1 MYGIPRS
8 SPERELMS
16 VSAQIEQRTMRRFLM
31 QLPVQVR
38 LNGRGGEILAVTKD
52 VSARGIYIYLD
63 ADVAKSSPIEFILT
77 LPPEITMTQSIRV
90 ACSGRV
96 VRVDDGPGGK
106 AGVAAAIDRY
116 QFLDGDA

>member
-1 MYGIPRS
+1 
-8 SPERELMS
+8 MS